1 MIVLAEQKK
10 ASVRVAFIGKKEA
23 ENLTY
28 VSADYQAVSR
38 VGGLDENLTVYIGQ
52 GKEPLTIRNI
62 QELSAGAAG
71 AVKGMGI
78 KAYEMDIRPF
88 LEAAGVRAVSAVIEG
103 IYTGAYEICLPG
115 EEPKEIPDVTLTG
128 IDENLYP
135 AAQGELK
142 QGISLAE
149 AQSWARNMVNAP
161 GNLFHPM
168 DFAREIMEHMKE
180 TSVECELIVYS
191 KLNAMGMEALTSV
204 GKSSENPPCMLVMRY
219 RGDEEAPVT
228 GLVGKGVTCDTGGI
242 HDGDQRRYGRRCG
255 SCGGNL
261 CTCGKSG
268 QGQCNWRNPDV

>member
-23 ENLTY
+23 ESLTY

-52 GKEPLTIRNI
+52 GDEPLTIRNI

-78 KAYEMDIRPF
+78 KVYEMDIRPF

-103 IYTGAYEICLPG
+103 IYTGAYEICFPG

-135 AAQGELK
+135 KAQGELK

-149 AQSWARNMVNAP
+149 AQV
-161 GNLFHPM
+161 
-168 DFAREIMEHMKE
+168 
-180 TSVECELIVYS
+180 
-191 KLNAMGMEALTSV
+191 
-204 GKSSENPPCMLVMRY
+204 
-219 RGDEEAPVT
+219 
-228 GLVGKGVTCDTGGI
+228 
-242 HDGDQRRYGRRCG
+242 
-255 SCGGNL
+255 
-261 CTCGKSG
+261 
-268 QGQCNWRNPDV
+268 

>member
-1 MIVLAEQKK
+1 MTNVIVLAEQKK

-115 EEPKEIPDVTLTG
+115 EEPKERGKYFLTTMIRSSG
-128 IDENLYP
+128 ILNTKTNRP
-135 AAQGELK
+135 IG
-142 QGISLAE
+142 
-149 AQSWARNMVNAP
+149 
-161 GNLFHPM
+161 HPV
-168 DFAREIMEHMKE
+168 R
-180 TSVECELIVYS
+180 
-191 KLNAMGMEALTSV
+191 
-204 GKSSENPPCMLVMRY
+204 
-219 RGDEEAPVT
+219 
-228 GLVGKGVTCDTGGI
+228 
-242 HDGDQRRYGRRCG
+242 
-255 SCGGNL
+255 
-261 CTCGKSG
+261 
-268 QGQCNWRNPDV
+268 

>member
-115 EEPKEIPDVTLTG
+115 TG
-128 IDENLYP
+128 DFSGRGTELGKKY
-135 AAQGELK
+135 GEC
-142 QGISLAE
+142 
-149 AQSWARNMVNAP
+149 
-161 GNLFHPM
+161 
-168 DFAREIMEHMKE
+168 
-180 TSVECELIVYS
+180 T
-191 KLNAMGMEALTSV
+191 
-204 GKSSENPPCMLVMRY
+204 GKSVSS
-219 RGDEEAPVT
+219 D
-228 GLVGKGVTCDTGGI
+228 GLCKRDHGA
-242 HDGDQRRYGRRCG
+242 YE
-255 SCGGNL
+255 
-261 CTCGKSG
+261 
-268 QGQCNWRNPDV
+268 RNICRM

>member
-23 ENLTY
+23 ESLTY

-52 GKEPLTIRNI
+52 GDEPLTIRNI

-142 QGISLAE
+142 
-149 AQSWARNMVNAP
+149 
-161 GNLFHPM
+161 H
-168 DFAREIMEHMKE
+168 REICFIRWILQERSWNE
-180 TSVECELIVYS
+180 
-191 KLNAMGMEALTSV
+191 
-204 GKSSENPPCMLVMRY
+204 
-219 RGDEEAPVT
+219 
-228 GLVGKGVTCDTGGI
+228 
-242 HDGDQRRYGRRCG
+242 
-255 SCGGNL
+255 
-261 CTCGKSG
+261 
-268 QGQCNWRNPDV
+268 